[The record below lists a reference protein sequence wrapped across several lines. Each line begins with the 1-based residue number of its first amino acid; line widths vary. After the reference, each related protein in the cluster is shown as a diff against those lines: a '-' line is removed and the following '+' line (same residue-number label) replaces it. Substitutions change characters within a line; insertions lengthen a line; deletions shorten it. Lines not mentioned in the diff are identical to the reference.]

1 MKYSKELLI
10 VTCLAFF
17 GICLSVAS
25 AKRIAPKK
33 VPPVTHEGIEYHAP
47 LDVANIGR
55 IQARDPESKKG
66 LWEKVIYQI
75 AYNED
80 LERDVQWIFIADL
93 EIRKGN
99 LIITD
104 EHKRRYSLNLKTNEV
119 RREGK
124 EEQEEVKD

>member
-1 MKYSKELLI
+1 M
-10 VTCLAFF
+10 
-17 GICLSVAS
+17 
-25 AKRIAPKK
+25 
-33 VPPVTHEGIEYHAP
+33 
-47 LDVANIGR
+47 
-55 IQARDPESKKG
+55 